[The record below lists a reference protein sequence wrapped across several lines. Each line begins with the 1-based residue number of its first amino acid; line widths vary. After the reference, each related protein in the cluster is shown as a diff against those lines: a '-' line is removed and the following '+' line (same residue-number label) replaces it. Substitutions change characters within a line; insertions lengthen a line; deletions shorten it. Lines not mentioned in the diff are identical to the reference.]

1 VKPLV
6 KKIDRVLI
14 AEVRMCLH
22 EQEKDRE
29 RQLMALPPH
38 LVAMSVVGMVCMT
51 KPAKAHG
58 LVKEKYVN
66 NP

>member
-6 KKIDRVLI
+6 KKIDHVLI
-14 AEVRMCLH
+14 AEVRMYSH

-29 RQLMALPPH
+29 RQSMALLPH

-58 LVKEKYVN
+58 LVKEPYVI